1 MPPGCLTASV
11 AVCRDVADRVLL
23 YHLNTGP
30 DWQCQQH
37 LSLRRCTGQSKQGVQ
52 DPQTAVFLTKCD
64 SSVSKT
70 SMKPSTHHAVKTFML
85 FWLWI
90 FVINSNVKESA
101 LFPGWCFWKCST
113 SDKRVKTRLVAQV
126 GVCGA
131 QLFHSLP
138 SPLCVA
144 PWFGRGSGTL
154 FTAPGPPLPPQMH
167 FFSTCQY

>member
-11 AVCRDVADRVLL
+11 ALCRDVADRVLL

-101 LFPGWCFWKCST
+101 LLVS
-113 SDKRVKTRLVAQV
+113 RLVFLKMQHQWQESQDKAGGSSWCLWCPV
-126 GVCGA
+126 VPLTALTSLCSPVVWTW
-131 QLFHSLP
+131 LRDPLHSP
-138 SPLCVA
+138 
-144 PWFGRGSGTL
+144 RTT
-154 FTAPGPPLPPQMH
+154 FTAANALL
-167 FFSTCQY
+167 